1 MLSAALS
8 GSIAAA
14 AKTEPAEGKVEVNS
28 AVFPKGP
35 PVPLPVQ
42 RMAKYIDTTEVT
54 RGPDDLPGYWVVTGA
69 KLCVEGG
76 KIALKAKYSLL
87 VSVPEDDDA

>member
-1 MLSAALS
+1 
-8 GSIAAA
+8 
-14 AKTEPAEGKVEVNS
+14 
-28 AVFPKGP
+28 
-35 PVPLPVQ
+35 
-42 RMAKYIDTTEVT
+42 MAKYIDTTEVT